1 MPLLAALLVFGMAA
15 GTARA
20 QIGKGYDT
28 SLPIEITA
36 DTLEVQQEEQLAI
49 FTGNVNAV
57 QGELNLRA
65 DRLIV
70 YYRANAAESN
80 AIRMIEA
87 YGNVFLSSPTEMAQ
101 GAKGVYNLDTD
112 TVELTG
118 GVQLTRGDS
127 VIRGDR
133 LEMDLATGRSRVSS
147 YAAGTQQKSPSMWR
161 DSKQS
166 VSLGSTPQIRANGP
180 IRSLL
185 GNLRRSLLEMAT
197 SPGALPGH
205 VPQLVEYARE
215 LGS

>member
-147 YAAGTQQKSPSMWR
+147 YAAGTQQNG
-161 DSKQS
+161 Q
-166 VSLGSTPQIRANGP
+166 GSGRVK
-180 IRSLL
+180 
-185 GNLRRSLLEMAT
+185 
-197 SPGALPGH
+197 ALF
-205 VPQLVEYARE
+205 VPAGDDTE
-215 LGS
+215 